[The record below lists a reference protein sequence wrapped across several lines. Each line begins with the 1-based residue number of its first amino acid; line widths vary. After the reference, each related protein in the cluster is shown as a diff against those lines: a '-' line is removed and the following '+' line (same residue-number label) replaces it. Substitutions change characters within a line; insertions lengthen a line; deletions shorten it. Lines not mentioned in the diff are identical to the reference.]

1 MSCLFDSL
9 SHYTGQP
16 SLETRQRIVNYIEYK
31 ALYDYDAFVVL
42 HVLNEAGFVD
52 VDKVT
57 DQAKRQCLR
66 QYIGSMRQ
74 PHIWGGALELWAFSE
89 LYHIRVDC
97 ISLRSGPSPKA
108 PKGQWSYIP
117 ADGSYR
123 MTIKVTW
130 NGGHYEPVP

>member
-31 ALYDYDAFVVL
+31 ALYDGDAFVVL

-66 QYIGSMRQ
+66 HYIGSMRQ

-89 LYHIRVDC
+89 LYRIRVDC
-97 ISLRSGPSPKA
+97 IGLGPRCTKP
-108 PKGQWSYIP
+108 WSYTP